1 MEKNKTAASASTT
14 APDAVSLMAPAIALN
29 ELLTLKTPP
38 TLTSDGSTYATP
50 AVYTAFGGRV
60 LVAFFRGTISV
71 ANADCFSPAL
81 KQMLTGEARQ
91 VVLSFKEVTKLSR
104 TAVGLLV
111 DFAAGVLG
119 RGLDLYLY
127 EPSPVIMQRLGK
139 LNVDNFFLVLGS
151 EDELFNILPIEL

>member
-1 MEKNKTAASASTT
+1 MENIETAGTEPVITSSITV
-14 APDAVSLMAPAIALN
+14 D

-38 TLTSDGSTYATP
+38 TLASDGSTYATP

-60 LVAFFRGTISV
+60 LMAFFRGTISV
-71 ANADCFSPAL
+71 ANADRFSPAL

-91 VVLSFKEVTKLSR
+91 VVLSLKEVTKLSH

-119 RGLDLYLY
+119 RGRELYLY
-127 EPSPVIMQRLGK
+127 EPSPVIMQRLSK
-139 LNVDNFFLVLGS
+139 LNVDSFFRVLGS
-151 EDELFNILPIEL
+151 EDELFNILPIDL